1 MPESNNH
8 NSPSPSTQASRRSS
22 SSSSWPLNFL
32 FFSILVPVAAA
43 LLILYQLDSFEPAPL
58 PLHELSHRV
67 TAAPARNA
75 HMLKGSEFIGVGAL
89 MAPEDIAYD
98 SKSGLIYTGC
108 ADGWV
113 KRVTLNE
120 SAADSVVE
128 NWVNTGGRPLGLAHG
143 HDGQLLVADTEK
155 GLLSITED
163 GEVELLTDEAEGVKF
178 KLTDAVDV
186 AKDGMIY
193 FTDASYMYSLK
204 DFILDLLEGKPHG
217 RFVSYDPTMK
227 ETKVL
232 VPDLYFANGVAV
244 SPDQNF
250 VIFCES
256 VMRRCKKYYLQGE
269 KKGNVE
275 NFIDNLPGPPDNIRY
290 DGEGHYWI
298 AFPTEITYSWNLAIR
313 YPFIRKWLAI
323 MEKYTAGRP
332 HMEKN
337 SGVMAVNLEGEPIA
351 HYLDLGL
358 SAISSGIKIGN
369 YLYCGSIIY
378 PYIIRF
384 DLERHPAH
392 AAT

>member
-32 FFSILVPVAAA
+32 LFSILVPVAAA
-43 LLILYQLDSFEPAPL
+43 LVILYQLDPFDPAPL

-67 TAAPARNA
+67 TAAPAHNA
-75 HMLKGSEFIGVGAL
+75 HMLKGSEFIGAGAL
-89 MAPEDIAYD
+89 VAPEDVAYD

-143 HDGQLLVADTEK
+143 HNGQLLVADTEK
-155 GLLSITED
+155 GLLSISED

-193 FTDASYMYSLK
+193 FTDASYKYSLK
-204 DFILDLLEGKPHG
+204 DFIWDVLEGKPHG
-217 RFVSYDPTMK
+217 RLLSYDPTIK

-232 VPDLYFANGVAV
+232 VPDLYFGNGVAV

-250 VIFCES
+250 VIFCET
-256 VMRRCKKYYLQGE
+256 VMRRCKKYYLQGK

-275 NFIDNLPGPPDNIRY
+275 NFIDNLPGTPDNIRY

-298 AFPTEITYSWNLAIR
+298 AFSTEITDSWNLALR
-313 YPFIRKWLAI
+313 FPFIRKWLAI
-323 MEKYTAGRP
+323 MEKYTTGRP

-351 HYLDLGL
+351 HYFDPGL
-358 SAISSGIKIGN
+358 SLISSGIKIGN

-392 AAT
+392 ATT